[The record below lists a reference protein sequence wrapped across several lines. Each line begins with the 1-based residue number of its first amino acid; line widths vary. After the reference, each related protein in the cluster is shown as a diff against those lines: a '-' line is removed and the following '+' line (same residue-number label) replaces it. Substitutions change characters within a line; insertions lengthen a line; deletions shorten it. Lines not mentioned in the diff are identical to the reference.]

1 MSSSNQGS
9 FSTFL
14 LSLPL
19 AGVAFMAMFG
29 VPQFAPVMAHNND
42 EELVRGDRRRG
53 ERGSRDEEDVFSD
66 FDQASPFENA
76 PQFGSARSSEQA
88 SEGGMASGW
97 ATQPAADPGRHE
109 YGRQQV
115 VQAPQSTQQFQQQP
129 LATPEWARGAEQAPA
144 VESRNTLQ
152 GTQATSSTRE
162 LLDWHAASRKLNE
175 IGIEKYHL
183 EPGEEEGSF
192 LFVCLFT
199 PASSPNVTRRF
210 EAEARDPLHAVN
222 AVLAQIDDWLKQQY
236 AQPAANSYR
245 TTSL

>member
-1 MSSSNQGS
+1 MSTSSQGS

-29 VPQFAPVMAHNND
+29 VPQFAPGMAPGND
-42 EELVRGDRRRG
+42 EELVRSERRRG
-53 ERGSRDEEDVFSD
+53 DRDSRADDVFHEFSESAFGED
-66 FDQASPFENA
+66 A
-76 PQFGSARSSEQA
+76 PQFGSPAPFRSQA
-88 SEGGMASGW
+88 DNSPSAV
-97 ATQPAADPGRHE
+97 ADRRNHFAPAA
-109 YGRQQV
+109 
-115 VQAPQSTQQFQQQP
+115 SP
-129 LATPEWARGAEQAPA
+129 LRPNEFRLEDEAAPA
-144 VESRNTLQ
+144 FQARPVTTPVWAQSADAIPAVDTRSTMA

-162 LLDWHAASRKLNE
+162 LLDWQAASRKLNE

-183 EPGEEEGSF
+183 ERGEEEGSF

-199 PASSPNVTRRF
+199 PASSPHVTRRF

-236 AQPAANSYR
+236 AAPAAGDIR
-245 TTSL
+245 AASL